1 MSYLERFVAYI
12 SRASCRSS
20 VEGSSRVTEARSMT
34 GPSKEPVQAS
44 VRFPCACEACSAKD
58 ALLEACSEAACSR
71 SLVVRDDRKIR
82 SNPFGDSF
90 SPVQDSE
97 STVFKG
103 VLDFSTLA
111 SER

>member
-1 MSYLERFVAYI
+1 
-12 SRASCRSS
+12 
-20 VEGSSRVTEARSMT
+20 MT

-58 ALLEACSEAACSR
+58 ALLEACSGAACSR
-71 SLVVRDDRKIR
+71 LLVVRDDRNIVG
-82 SNPFGDSF
+82 SNPFDDSF

-97 STVFKG
+97 STVFKDG
-103 VLDFSTLA
+103 VDFNTLA